1 MPNRLQNKMTD
12 GVLEYMPMNM
22 PDEMSEYCVSH
33 KISVIKQ
40 GFLGKKT
47 IVFLW
52 CYNIESYLFGH
63 DLRIL

>member
-40 GFLGKKT
+40 GFLGK
-47 IVFLW
+47 IVLLHFVL
-52 CYNIESYLFGH
+52 L
-63 DLRIL
+63 